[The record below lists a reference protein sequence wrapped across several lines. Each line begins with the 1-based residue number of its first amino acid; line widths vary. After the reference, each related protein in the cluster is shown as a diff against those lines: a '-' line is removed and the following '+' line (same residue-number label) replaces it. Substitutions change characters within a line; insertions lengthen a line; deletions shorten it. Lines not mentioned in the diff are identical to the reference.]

1 MREQEETM
9 ERKLEGATLS
19 RRGFLQAAGALGAAG
34 FAGASLTALAASQD
48 AQADPAANETHGFT
62 YHNEH
67 CLCNCML
74 DCTVRDGRLAMVQP
88 RDNEDKRFQNV
99 CLKGISEV
107 QNIYG
112 ESRIQRPMKRVGERG
127 SGEFE
132 AISWDEAFKTI
143 AEEFKKCQDAYGKD
157 ALWIQFSTEASQ
169 RFPPLL
175 ASVLGAQAGGMNGY
189 DMGQGNGQIM
199 AFAPWI
205 GMFAQNTMWEW
216 PEAKVVILA
225 NTNLVETSLV
235 WSRGMLNAQ
244 EAGTKFICLDPR
256 FSPTAGKADQWVNLR
271 AGTDPAF
278 FLGMTNYILE
288 NDLFDREHVLAHT
301 ALPFLIEV
309 DTGHSLADVVEATDP
324 ETGEPVEA
332 KTFYVWDEAANKA
345 VPADTEGV
353 EPALE
358 GAFTIDG
365 KHYTTQFTRLRE
377 EMAPYTLEWTAD
389 TCDIPADT
397 VAQVATEYAA
407 GPSIIDNGVG
417 GIDKF
422 GNNDVAGHC
431 YALIASL
438 TGNYG
443 KRGTGCG
450 IYGYHVTPYEAALG
464 GWPLPEGMAPAPSPQ
479 GFYDMVKTDKVHA
492 AMLFGDI
499 PTQKAANW
507 NKTLEWIDSLDFV
520 CLADIYHSSVTDFVD
535 MVLPVCSKFECTD
548 EVGGVKCANA
558 HILANLK
565 VLDPLFESKSD
576 FYIEKGIA
584 EAMGYGDLFPAD
596 GVEYAKA
603 LLTTDDP
610 QVAGFTLETL
620 KANNGAQRL
629 IGSEDL
635 IAPEVGFVY
644 GTASGRQ
651 EPYYEALLDFGQ
663 AFPAWEQPNE
673 AYPENPLRE
682 KYPLQFNQARSR
694 FRVHSAYSGARWIQ
708 EVAEPHIELNPVDA
722 AARGLEDG
730 DKVEVFNDR
739 GSFRT
744 TLRLNEAVRPE
755 SAFMAESTFRQY
767 LDGTIMQSVSNDNL
781 NERGYALP
789 FGPMIP
795 YNDTL
800 IDIKKAGE

>member
-112 ESRIQRPMKRVGERG
+112 ESRIQRPMRRVGERG

-132 AISWDEAFKTI
+132 AISWDEAFRTI
-143 AEEFKKCQDAYGKD
+143 ADEFKKCQDAYGKD

-278 FLGMTNYILE
+278 FLGMTNYVLE

-301 ALPFLIEV
+301 ALPFLIEA
-309 DTGHSLADVVEATDP
+309 DTGRSLADVAEATDP
-324 ETGEPVEA
+324 ETGEPVEV
-332 KTFYVWDEAANKA
+332 KTFYVWDGAANKA

-353 EPALE
+353 EPILE
-358 GAFTIDG
+358 GTFTIDG

-479 GFYDMVKTDKVHA
+479 GFYDVVKTDKVHA
-492 AMLFGDI
+492 AMFFGDI

-535 MVLPVCSKFECTD
+535 MVLPVCSKFECAD

-800 IDIKKAGE
+800 IEIKKAGE

>member
-19 RRGFLQAAGALGAAG
+19 RRGFLQATGALGAAG

-112 ESRIQRPMKRVGERG
+112 ESRIQRPMRRVGERG

-132 AISWDEAFKTI
+132 AISWDEAFRTI
-143 AEEFKKCQDAYGKD
+143 ADEFKKCQDAYGKD

-205 GMFAQNTMWEW
+205 GMFAQNTIWEW

-309 DTGHSLADVVEATDP
+309 DTGHSLADVVEVTDP
-324 ETGEPVEA
+324 ETGELVEA

-492 AMLFGDI
+492 AMFFGDI

-535 MVLPVCSKFECTD
+535 MVLPVCSKFECAD

-603 LLTTDDP
+603 LLATDDP

-722 AARGLEDG
+722 VARGLEDG

>member
-1 MREQEETM
+1 MEQKP
-9 ERKLEGATLS
+9 RGAMLS
-19 RRGFLQAAGALGAAG
+19 RRGFLKAAAATGAAG
-34 FAGASLTALAASQD
+34 SAGASLTGIAASA
-48 AQADPAANETHGFT
+48 AQAEPAASETLGFT

-74 DCTVRDGRLAMVQP
+74 QCTVRDGRLAMIQP
-88 RDNEDKRFQNV
+88 RENEDKRFQNV

-112 ESRIQRPMKRVGERG
+112 DARIQRPMKRVGERG

-132 AISWDEAFKTI
+132 AISWDEAFQMI
-143 AEEFKKCQDAYGKD
+143 AENFKAIQDKYGKE

-175 ASVLGAQAGGMNGY
+175 ASVLGAQAGGLNGY

-199 AFAPWI
+199 AFSPWI

-216 PEAKVVILA
+216 PEANVVILA
-225 NTNLVETSLV
+225 NTNLVETSLT
-235 WSRGMLNAQ
+235 WSRGMLDAQ
-244 EAGTKFICLDPR
+244 EAGTKFICLDSR

-278 FLGMTNYILE
+278 FLGMTKYILDE
-288 NDLFDREHVLAHT
+288 ELFDREHVLAHT
-301 ALPFLIEV
+301 ALPFLIDAE
-309 DTGHSLADVVEATDP
+309 TGACLADVVTGTDP
-324 ETGEPVEA
+324 ETGEPVEL
-332 KTFYVWDEAANKA
+332 KTFYMWDEATNAA
-345 VPADTEGV
+345 VPHTAEGAV
-353 EPALE
+353 PALE
-358 GAFTIDG
+358 GEFTVNG
-365 KHYTTQFTRLRE
+365 KRYVTQFTRLRKDME
-377 EMAPYTLEWTAD
+377 PYTLEWTAE
-389 TCDIPADT
+389 TCDIPAEM
-397 VAQVATEYAA
+397 VADVAEQYAA

-464 GWPLPEGMAPAPSPQ
+464 AWPLPEGMAPAPSPQ
-479 GFYDMVKTDKVHA
+479 GFYDVVKGDAIHG
-492 AMLFGDI
+492 AMFFGDI

-507 NKTLEWIDSLDFV
+507 NKTLEWLDSLDFV

-535 MVLPVCSKFECTD
+535 LVLPVCSKFECAD
-548 EVGGVKCANA
+548 SVGGIKCANA

-584 EAMGYGDLFPAD
+584 EAMGLGDLFPAD
-596 GVEYAKA
+596 GEEYARA

-610 QVAGFTLETL
+610 QMAGFTLEKL
-620 KANNGAQRL
+620 QEAGGALRL

-635 IAPEVGFVY
+635 IAPEVGFTY

-651 EPYYEALLDFGQ
+651 EPYYEALLEFGQ
-663 AFPAWEQPNE
+663 AFPAWEAPCE

-694 FRVHSAYSGARWIQ
+694 FRVHSAYSGAKWIQ
-708 EVAEPHIELNPVDA
+708 EVAEPHIELNPADA
-722 AARGLEDG
+722 ATRGLEDG
-730 DKVEVFNDR
+730 DAVEVFNDR

-744 TLRLNEAVRPE
+744 VLRVNEAVRPE
-755 SAFMAESTFRQY
+755 SAFMVESTYRQY
-767 LDGTIMQSVSNDNL
+767 LDGTIMQSVSNDTL
-781 NERGYALP
+781 NPRGYALP

-800 IDIKKAGE
+800 IEIKEVGE

>member
-1 MREQEETM
+1 MEQNTT
-9 ERKLEGATLS
+9 GAAIS
-19 RRGFLQAAGALGAAG
+19 RRGFLRATAALGAAG
-34 FAGASLTALAASQD
+34 LAGTGLTGLAGTS
-48 AQADPAANETHGFT
+48 AQAGEASGEHLAYT

-74 DCTVRDGRLAMVQP
+74 QCTVRDGRLAMIQP
-88 RDNEDKRFQNV
+88 RANEDKRFQNV

-112 ESRIQRPMKRVGERG
+112 EARIQHPMKRVGERG
-127 SGEFE
+127 SGEF
-132 AISWDEAFKTI
+132 AVISWEEAFQTI
-143 AEEFKKCQDAYGKD
+143 AENFKAIQDKYGKE

-175 ASVLGAQAGGMNGY
+175 PSVLGAQAGGMNGY
-189 DMGQGNGQIM
+189 DMGQGNGQFM
-199 AFAPWI
+199 AFSPWI

-216 PEAKVVILA
+216 PDAAVVILA
-225 NTNLVETSLV
+225 NTNLVETSLT
-235 WSRGMLNAQ
+235 WSRGMLDAQ
-244 EAGTKFICLDPR
+244 KAGTKFICLDPR

-278 FLGMTNYILE
+278 FLGMTKHIVDE
-288 NDLFDREHVLAHT
+288 ELFDREHVLAHT
-301 ALPFLIEV
+301 SLPFLIDPE
-309 DTGHSLADVVEATDP
+309 TGQCLADVVEGVDP
-324 ETGEPVEA
+324 ETGDPVEA
-332 KTFYVWDEAANKA
+332 RAFYLWDEEAGAA
-345 VPADTEGV
+345 VPHTTEGV
-353 EPALE
+353 TPALA
-358 GAFTIDG
+358 GTFTVGG
-365 KHYTTQFTRLRE
+365 KPYITQFTRLVE
-377 EMAPYTLEWTAD
+377 ELEPYTLEWTAE
-389 TCDIPADT
+389 TCGIPAEM
-397 VAQVATEYAA
+397 VADVAEQYAA

-417 GIDKF
+417 GVDKF

-450 IYGYHVTPYEAALG
+450 IYGYHVTPYEAHLG
-464 GWPLPEGMAPAPSPQ
+464 AWPLPEGMAPAPSPQ
-479 GFYDMVKTDKVHA
+479 GFYDVVRGDAIHG
-492 AMLFGDI
+492 AMFFGDI

-520 CLADIYHSSVTDFVD
+520 CLADIYHSSVTDYVD
-535 MVLPVCSKFECTD
+535 LVLPVCSKFECPD
-548 EVGGVKCANA
+548 EVGGIKCANA

-584 EAMGYGDLFPAD
+584 EAMGLGDLFPAN
-596 GVEYAKA
+596 GEEYARA
-603 LLTTDDP
+603 LLATDDP
-610 QVAGFTLETL
+610 QMAGFTLEKLTE
-620 KANNGAQRL
+620 AGGALRL
-629 IGSEDL
+629 IGSENL
-635 IAPEVGFVY
+635 IAPEVGFTY

-651 EPYYEALLDFGQ
+651 EPYYEALLEFGQ
-663 AFPAWEQPNE
+663 AFPAWEAPCE
-673 AYPENPLRE
+673 AYPDNPLRE

-694 FRVHSAYSGARWIQ
+694 FRVHSAYSGAKWIQ

-722 AARGLEDG
+722 AARGLVDG
-730 DKVEVFNDR
+730 DAVEVFNDR

-744 TLRLNEAVRPE
+744 VLRLNEAVRPE
-755 SAFMAESTFRQY
+755 SAFMVESTYRQY
-767 LDGTIMQSVSNDNL
+767 LDGTIMQSVSNDQM

-795 YNDTL
+795 FNDTL
-800 IDIKKAGE
+800 IEIKKAGE